1 MKVIRIQPTSA
12 VLVSLIGLGLSLSVS
27 NVLGTQINYGDFMGN
42 TVTFEN
48 VAEDSGTD
56 PTPLYGAPLVSGDTL
71 DFDPIGFESFSSGA
85 GGIDVTDGT
94 LGLRIVAKGQNHIPY
109 VEFSERGDYSLVGF
123 SGDAVA
129 SVSATFFVNIMQIDG
144 VDHFIDLGPHH
155 MGFNPGGG
163 SYQLDDGGP
172 TPIEQDTWEGNI
184 HIDLTQE
191 LRDRGIDTGFVT
203 FLTIVAD
210 NTLITASMEA
220 GNSALIQKKDFSG
233 LAIGVPEPGT
243 TSILLLGAIV
253 CSFARR
259 VRRAA

>member
-1 MKVIRIQPTSA
+1 MKLFRNNLRAALVVS
-12 VLVSLIGLGLSLSVS
+12 VLGLGLSLSVS
-27 NVLGTQINYGDFMGN
+27 NALGTSINYGDFIGN
-42 TVTFEN
+42 TVVFEN

-71 DFDPIGFESFSSGA
+71 DFDPIGFESFSTGA
-85 GGIDVTDGT
+85 GAIDITDGT
-94 LGLRIVAKGQNHIPY
+94 LGLRVAAKPGNHIPFID
-109 VEFSERGDYSLVGF
+109 FSERGDYSLVGF

-129 SVSATFFVNIMQIDG
+129 TVSATFFVNVMQVDG

-155 MGFNPGGG
+155 MGFAPDGG
-163 SYQLDDGGP
+163 SYALDDGGP
-172 TPIEQDTWEGNI
+172 TPIEQGVWSGNI

-191 LRDRGIDTGFVT
+191 LRDRGVNVGFVT
-203 FLTIVAD
+203 LVTIVAD

-259 VRRAA
+259 IRRNA